1 MDNMDNMNNMEYFND
16 ENNYNTDSDSDFE
29 EEYYEA
35 DEASKTRFN
44 LVICELYNRGIHGVP
59 DIHSGVDSHYLVN
72 SRFKN
77 FDLCDINDYDYIVM
91 LRARYM
97 NLSNKYINSN
107 NKCVN
112 RTRFRNYL
120 NIITRE
126 NYIRPEIAECIYLS
140 GNECVAIIKTFW
152 IRLIQRTWKKV
163 YKAKM
168 ETIRKMRSVSYL
180 KNREINTKSML
191 SMPSLKGMLSYL

>member
-1 MDNMDNMNNMEYFND
+1 MDNLSED
-16 ENNYNTDSDSDFE
+16 NYNTDTDSEYE

-35 DEASKTRFN
+35 DEVSKTRFN

-59 DIHSGVDSHYLVN
+59 DKNSNSGVESHYLVN
-72 SRFKN
+72 GRFKN
-77 FDLCDINDYDYIVM
+77 FNMCDINEYDYIVM

-107 NKCVN
+107 NEYVN
-112 RTRFRNYL
+112 RTRFRNYI

-126 NYIRPEIAECIYLS
+126 DYIRPEIAECIYLS

-163 YKAKM
+163 YRAKM
-168 ETIRKMRSVSYL
+168 ETIRKMKSIHYL
-180 KNREINTKSML
+180 KDREISGRRLL
-191 SMPSLKGMLSYL
+191 SIPTLKGMLNYL